1 MRLRTEKGAAMIR
14 IGIFGT
20 DNSHSIQYS
29 KWFNIKGEKGYI
41 PGYKV
46 VALYGLE
53 QKRNEEVAEKGHV
66 DTIVKRP
73 QDMLPLIDAAIV
85 DFRHGSRHW
94 KYAKMCIEAG
104 IPTFVDKPLA
114 ASVADAERIV
124 NLARRKRVPVT
135 SFSSERFGTGMNE
148 FKKEVAKIGK
158 PRSFISWG
166 PGNAR
171 EIYDG
176 IFFYAV
182 HQVEL
187 VLEVLGN
194 DVVSAR
200 GQEHDGVLAG
210 EFYFKNGTV
219 ATIHQVNTK
228 NYWAKFE
235 AVAFGHDGKAVYDG
249 AKAEDGFRM
258 STMLFAK
265 MFKTGKMPYSLRDI
279 TVSTRVLAATEKSMK
294 NGGVVV
300 KVE

>member
-1 MRLRTEKGAAMIR
+1 MIR

-41 PGYKV
+41 PGFKV

-66 DTIVKRP
+66 DLIVKRP
-73 QDMLPLIDAAIV
+73 KDMLPLIDAAIV

-104 IPTFVDKPLA
+104 IPTFIDKPLA
-114 ASVADAERIV
+114 ASVADAEKIV
-124 NLARRKRVPVT
+124 KLAQRKRVPIC
-135 SFSSERFGTGMNE
+135 SFSSLRFGTGMDE
-148 FKKEVAKIGK
+148 FKKAVAKIGK

-171 EIYDG
+171 EQYDG

-182 HQVEL
+182 HQVEMA
-187 VLEVLGN
+187 LELFGN
-194 DVVSAR
+194 DVISAR

-210 EFYFKNGTV
+210 EFLFKNGTV
-219 ATIHQVNTK
+219 ATIHQVNTA

-235 AVAFGHDGKAVYDG
+235 AVAFGDDGKAEYDG
-249 AKAEDGFRM
+249 AKAEDGFGA
-258 STMLFAK
+258 STRLFSK
-265 MFKTGKMPYSLRDI
+265 MFKTGKMPYSYKEM
-279 TVSTRVLAATEKSMK
+279 TVSTRVLAAMEKSMR
-294 NGGVVV
+294 NGGVAVRV
-300 KVE
+300 R